1 MKLCHKWTKRSTK
14 NRLLKKRKAKIQMV
28 RDKKVTS
35 KVNKR
40 L

>member
-14 NRLLKKRKAKIQMV
+14 TRLLKKRKAKIQME
-28 RDKKVTS
+28 RDKKVTR
-35 KVNKR
+35 KVSKR